1 MIADPSEILQ
11 AVTNIQK
18 KIADCPHQSTGD
30 AQEQEKRLEYKK
42 GIAKEFDDFAQKCP
56 AIFQK
61 TMNEELDMTQ
71 FTRMIEMARKV
82 HGNEMTQH
90 DASVKV
96 GEDLVNTYV
105 KPQLKNIKK

>member
-1 MIADPSEILQ
+1 
-11 AVTNIQK
+11 
-18 KIADCPHQSTGD
+18 
-30 AQEQEKRLEYKK
+30 
-42 GIAKEFDDFAQKCP
+42 
-56 AIFQK
+56 
-61 TMNEELDMTQ
+61 MNEELDMTQ
-71 FTRMIEMARKV
+71 FTRMIEMAHKV